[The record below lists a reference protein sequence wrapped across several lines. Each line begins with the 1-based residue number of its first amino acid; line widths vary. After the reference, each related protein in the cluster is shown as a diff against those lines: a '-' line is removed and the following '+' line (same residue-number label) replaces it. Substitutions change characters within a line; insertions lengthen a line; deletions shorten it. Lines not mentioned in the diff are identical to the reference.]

1 MSVPTPTQSIFVP
14 IPQPEPREG
23 RAAIPVT
30 EANGAP
36 LNFVTGSE
44 VFQWTSNS
52 MQAQGRR
59 PSGIL
64 SAWLDATGLTAGKN
78 LIVSNGTIQVEIAGG
93 SQSYVLLP
101 TPLPGTVT
109 ISTNGG
115 TGTVTVVLF
124 NFNVNALGSYVVAG
138 SSGSG
143 SGAGS
148 SGGGGGG
155 GYAPTGGGDSGGHML
170 L

>member
-1 MSVPTPTQSIFVP
+1 MSVPTSTQSIFVP

-36 LNFVTGSE
+36 LNFATGSE

-115 TGTVTVVLF
+115 TGVVTVVLF

-143 SGAGS
+143 SGVAPS
-148 SGGGGGG
+148 GGGGG